1 MLFALSLF
9 LRAQDRPY
17 ALRGSYTGIEFGST
31 IGSPLLGSLFCF
43 APIVWGY
50 H

>member
-17 ALRGSYTGIEFGST
+17 APGGYYTGTEFGST
-31 IGSPLLGSLFCF
+31 IGSPLLGSIFLS
-43 APIVWGY
+43 APKE
-50 H
+50 